1 MIRVASFDFPESVVL
16 AQLYGQ
22 ALRAAGFRVDLW
34 LNLGSREIVEP
45 ALEQGYV
52 DLVPEYLGSGLQFV
66 SLGRESADST
76 LEVDRAAFARAL
88 AARGLAPLASA
99 PAEDQNSVVVY
110 PTTAAE
116 KHLITISDLAP
127 HARSMTIGAPPE
139 CALREL
145 CLKGL
150 ERLYGLHFKAIVPLD
165 ASGDTTVSSL
175 RTGSIQVGILF
186 STDGRIRQARLVQL
200 LDDKGL
206 QPAENVTPVVR
217 RPLLERMDGIR
228 AVLDA
233 VSANLTTDELTAL
246 NQQVTVGGEPP
257 AQVAERWLVRST
269 ALELDV
275 PGPQA
280 PVATGRGVVGKGGR
294 RRRPSGEAPP
304 LPRELRRSG
313 RFWLITI
320 GVTLLIFIML
330 AVLNSASL
338 LVERWDTAISRWI
351 EDIRTPWLN
360 HTAKGLNALGS
371 EYVNL
376 VLRWAIVLGLIYFR
390 RWRHLAVF
398 VAAILVLGWV
408 GTVLPT
414 FFGRPR
420 PFDVRII
427 GDWSGFSMPSA
438 PVAALAG
445 TLLGIGFAFFVD
457 GRWKIRWFYAADV
470 VIVLLGLARIYL
482 GVDHLT
488 DVIVGAILGM
498 GIMVLAFRF
507 FCPENVFPV
516 VYGKRGRSAHLD
528 LGGARGDAIRKAM
541 EEQLGL
547 TVLGVKPFGLGG
559 SGGSTPMKL
568 HVVDEAGAEFDLFGK
583 LYAATHLRADRN
595 YKVTRT
601 ILYGRLEDERPF
613 SSVRHLVEYEDHLLR
628 VMRDAGINVAATY
641 GFVEITPVREYLI
654 VTEFLEGTKE
664 ISDAEVDVH
673 TIDSALTIV
682 RQLWDAGLAHRDVK
696 PANILVRDGQALII
710 DVAFAEIRPSP
721 WRQAVDLAN
730 MMLVLGL
737 YSEPKLVFERA
748 LRLFTPDDIAEA
760 FAAVRGVA
768 SPTQLRSE
776 MKKANRDLVAEYRAM
791 APHRDPIAIQRWSIR
806 RIAVTVATALLVLL
820 AVVLV
825 IGNLQGAGLL

>member
-1 MIRVASFDFPESVVL
+1 M
-16 AQLYGQ
+16 
-22 ALRAAGFRVDLW
+22 
-34 LNLGSREIVEP
+34 
-45 ALEQGYV
+45 
-52 DLVPEYLGSGLQFV
+52 
-66 SLGRESADST
+66 
-76 LEVDRAAFARAL
+76 
-88 AARGLAPLASA
+88 
-99 PAEDQNSVVVY
+99 
-110 PTTAAE
+110 
-116 KHLITISDLAP
+116 
-127 HARSMTIGAPPE
+127 
-139 CALREL
+139 
-145 CLKGL
+145 
-150 ERLYGLHFKAIVPLD
+150 
-165 ASGDTTVSSL
+165 
-175 RTGSIQVGILF
+175 
-186 STDGRIRQARLVQL
+186 
-200 LDDKGL
+200 
-206 QPAENVTPVVR
+206 
-217 RPLLERMDGIR
+217 
-228 AVLDA
+228 AV
-233 VSANLTTDELTAL
+233 
-246 NQQVTVGGEPP
+246 
-257 AQVAERWLVRST
+257 
-269 ALELDV
+269 DV

-280 PVATGRGVVGKGGR
+280 PVAPGRSLVGNGGR

-320 GVTLLIFIML
+320 GVTLLLFIVL
-330 AVLNSASL
+330 AILNTTGL
-338 LVERWDTAISRWI
+338 WVERWDTAISQWL
-351 EDIRTPWLN
+351 EDIRTPWLT
-360 HTAKGLNALGS
+360 HTANGLNALGS

-376 VLRWAIVLGLIYFR
+376 VLRWAIVIGLMYLR
-390 RWRHLAVF
+390 RWRHLVVF

-414 FFGRPR
+414 FLGRPR
-420 PFDVRII
+420 PYDVMII
-427 GDWSGFSMPSA
+427 GNWSGFSMPSA
-438 PVAALAG
+438 RVAALAG
-445 TLLGIGFAFFVD
+445 TLLGIGFGFFAD
-457 GRWKIRWFYAADV
+457 GRWKVRWFYAADV

-516 VYGKRGRSAHLD
+516 VYGTRGRSAHLD
-528 LGGARGDAIRKAM
+528 LGGARGAAIRLAM

-547 TVLGVKPFGLGG
+547 TVLDVKPFGLGG

-568 HVVDEAGAEFDLFGK
+568 RVADEAGAEFDLFGK

-595 YKVTRT
+595 YKITRT

-613 SSVRHLVEYEDHLLR
+613 SSIRHLVEYEDHLLR

-641 GFVEITPVREYLI
+641 GFVEITPEREYLI

-664 ISDAEVDVH
+664 ISDAEVDVD

-730 MMLVLGL
+730 TMLVLGL

-776 MKKANRDLVAEYRAM
+776 MKKTNRDLVAEYRAM

-806 RIAVTVATALLVLL
+806 RIAVTVGTALLLLL